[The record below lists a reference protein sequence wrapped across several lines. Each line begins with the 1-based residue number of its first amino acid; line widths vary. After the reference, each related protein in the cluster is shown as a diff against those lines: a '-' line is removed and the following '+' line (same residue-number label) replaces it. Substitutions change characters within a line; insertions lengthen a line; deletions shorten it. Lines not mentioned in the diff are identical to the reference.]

1 MLLKFYRPV
10 ANAMNVDQACSRCY
24 KSFTGLYLQVCK
36 YRAIFKITFSHEIR
50 QFRYANACSHF
61 LTQNY
66 LADKRKHN
74 ELRG

>member
-1 MLLKFYRPV
+1 MQLKFYRPIV
-10 ANAMNVDQACSRCY
+10 DAMKV
-24 KSFTGLYLQVCK
+24 LQ
-36 YRAIFKITFSHEIR
+36 AIFKITFSHEI
-50 QFRYANACSHF
+50 RYANACSHF

>member
-1 MLLKFYRPV
+1 MQLKFYRPIV
-10 ANAMNVDQACSRCY
+10 DAMKV
-24 KSFTGLYLQVCK
+24 LQ
-36 YRAIFKITFSHEIR
+36 AIFKITFSHENR